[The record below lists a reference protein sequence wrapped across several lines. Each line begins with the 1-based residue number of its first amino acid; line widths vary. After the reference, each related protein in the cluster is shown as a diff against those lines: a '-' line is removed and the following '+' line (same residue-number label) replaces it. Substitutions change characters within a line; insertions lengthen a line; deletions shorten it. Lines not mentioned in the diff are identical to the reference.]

1 MMSTDKATD
10 IAQAVEAKLRELDG
24 IPYGSIAGRR
34 LELGGKLDDGQ
45 HIRLP
50 PAEARQQIG
59 LYLTDI
65 AGRLGIGF
73 FNQAPAVVLEQLVVM
88 SIIKNHDTAGLL
100 KSLINS
106 FLVAYSTP
114 ETHERAYQS
123 LVDLEGM
130 RAEVGEARKLAH
142 ALAMNPSTTH

>member
-10 IAQAVEAKLRELDG
+10 IAQAVDAKLSELDHT
-24 IPYGSIAGRR
+24 PYGSMAGRR
-34 LELGGKLDDGQ
+34 LGGAGKLEDGQ
-45 HIRLP
+45 RIRLN

-59 LYLTDI
+59 LCLADI
-65 AGRLGIGF
+65 ADRLGVDF
-73 FNQAPAVVLEQLVVM
+73 FNQTPAVVLEQLTVM

-114 ETHERAYQS
+114 ETSERAYQS

-130 RAEVGEARKLAH
+130 RAEVGAARKLAH
-142 ALAMNPSTTH
+142 ALAMNPSPTH

>member
-10 IAQAVEAKLRELDG
+10 IAQAVEAKLRELDH

-34 LELGGKLDDGQ
+34 LEYAGKFEDGQ
-45 HIRLP
+45 RIRQTP
-50 PAEARQQIG
+50 TEARQQIG
-59 LYLTDI
+59 LCLSDI
-65 AGRLGIGF
+65 ADRLGVGF
-73 FNQAPAVVLEQLVVM
+73 FNQTPAVVLEQLTVM

-114 ETHERAYQS
+114 ETSERAYQS

-130 RAEVGEARKLAH
+130 RAEVGETRKLAFTI
-142 ALAMNPSTTH
+142 MTSTAH

>member
-10 IAQAVEAKLRELDG
+10 IAQAVEAKLRELDH

-34 LELGGKLDDGQ
+34 LEFAGKFEDGQ
-45 HIRLP
+45 RIRLT
-50 PAEARQQIG
+50 PAEVRQQIG
-59 LYLTDI
+59 LCLADI
-65 AGRLGIGF
+65 AGRLGVVF
-73 FNQAPAVVLEQLVVM
+73 FNQTPAVVLEQLVVM

-114 ETHERAYQS
+114 ETHERAYQG

-130 RAEVGEARKLAH
+130 RAEVGETRKLAF
-142 ALAMNPSTTH
+142 AMTPMAIH